1 MYGFPTR
8 YIVNFS
14 FVSFFQL
21 QHTYSPICAVNA
33 AELQSVYRNMC
44 LIVMIITK
52 HGVVYKT
59 YKRTFLLSS
68 RGVHGGVCQTPS
80 KTQTDKGTNGQTPG
94 IEFGAF

>member
-1 MYGFPTR
+1 M
-8 YIVNFS
+8 
-14 FVSFFQL
+14 
-21 QHTYSPICAVNA
+21 
-33 AELQSVYRNMC
+33 
-44 LIVMIITK
+44 MIITK
-52 HGVVYKT
+52 HGVVYKR